1 MTKKSKPELLD
12 NYSPEWTAKD
22 FANVRPVRKV
32 LPEIFVKQLASD
44 LL

>member
-12 NYSPEWTAKD
+12 NDSPEWTAKD
-22 FANVRPVRKV
+22 FANARPAREV